1 MVKKTKKTSRPIKI
15 KGGSGTQVFDL
26 DKFNAIYGKWK
37 TDCSAKG
44 DKLGLTSDVSLLELI
59 KAHGIVARPY
69 TKNPVSKDKGAST
82 IIEMMDEWDND
93 IAILEIVDTIALDE
107 IIKKLN
113 EMADSDSDPRNIRFT
128 VPIPSEVDE
137 DTGDYDEDDVTEVYG
152 HYRTPNYI
160 AFRKI
165 LSEIP
170 GSKINAETIEAVDSS
185 WYAEGKG
192 GTNSAEPPMW
202 QALFSKGSNLVSLG
216 LLGVCEEAKKLIDG
230 AEIENLILPVMDEGD
245 GLLAEE
251 IFRIPA
257 VNKWV
262 MEKVGTAT
270 SPGVGINAKT
280 LHWSDR
286 PMHRDFQSQKFDVKG
301 VSESNF
307 IKRAAGYEK
316 YAGTIKTV
324 QFKVSR
330 RQVRKLA
337 TLSKVCKKYQGRDVV
352 YHISKETQK
361 AKPKKAAKNKK
372 EVKKWMEVIGK

>member
-26 DKFNAIYGKWK
+26 DKFNAIYDKWK

-44 DKLGLTSDVSLLELI
+44 AKLGLTSDVSLLELI
-59 KAHGIVARPY
+59 QAHGIVARPY

-113 EMADSDSDPRNIRFT
+113 DMADSDSDPRNIRFT

-185 WYAEGKG
+185 WYEEGKG

-251 IFRIPA
+251 IFRLPA

-270 SPGVGINAKT
+270 SPGVGINTKT

>member
-15 KGGSGTQVFDL
+15 RGGSGTQVFDL
-26 DKFNAIYGKWK
+26 DRFNAIYDKWK
-37 TDCSAKG
+37 QDCEAKG
-44 DKLGLTSDVSLLELI
+44 TKLGLTSDVSLLELV
-59 KAHGIVARPY
+59 KGHGVVARPY
-69 TKNPVSKDKGAST
+69 TKNAVSRDKGAGT
-82 IIEMMDEWDND
+82 ILEMMDEWEND

-107 IIKKLN
+107 IIEKLTD
-113 EMADSDSDPRNIRFT
+113 MADSENDPRNIRFT
-128 VPIPSEVDE
+128 VPKPSEVDE

-152 HYRTPNYI
+152 HYRTPDYI

-192 GTNSAEPPMW
+192 ATNSAEPPMW

-216 LLGVCEEAKKLIDG
+216 LLGVCEEAKKLIDE

-251 IFRIPA
+251 IFRLPA

-270 SPGVGINAKT
+270 SPGLGINSKT

-286 PMHRDFQSQKFDVKG
+286 PMHREFQSEKFDVKG

-324 QFKVSR
+324 QFIVSR

-337 TLSKVCKKYQGRDVV
+337 TVSKVCKKYPGRDVV
-352 YHISKETQK
+352 YHVSKDTKK
-361 AKPKKAAKNKK
+361 AKTKKNVKKK

>member
-26 DKFNAIYGKWK
+26 DKFNAIYDKWK
-37 TDCSAKG
+37 NDCGAKG
-44 DKLGLTSDVSLLELI
+44 TKLGLTSDVSLLELV

-69 TKNPVSKDKGAST
+69 TKNPVSKDKGAGN

-113 EMADSDSDPRNIRFT
+113 DMADSDSDPRNIRFT

-160 AFRKI
+160 QFRKI

-185 WYAEGKG
+185 WYSEGKG

-216 LLGVCEEAKKLIDG
+216 LLGVCEEAKKLIDE

-251 IFRIPA
+251 ILRLPA

-286 PMHRDFQSQKFDVKG
+286 PMHRDFQSQKFDIKG

-324 QFKVSR
+324 QFIVSR

-361 AKPKKAAKNKK
+361 AKPKKAVKKKK

>member
-1 MVKKTKKTSRPIKI
+1 MVKKTKKTSRPIRI

-26 DKFNAIYGKWK
+26 DRFNSIYTKWK
-37 TDCSAKG
+37 EDCEVKGSA
-44 DKLGLTSDVSLLELI
+44 LGLTSDVSLIELVRG
-59 KAHGIVARPY
+59 HGVVARPY
-69 TKNPVSKDKGAST
+69 TKNPVSRDKGAGT

-93 IAILEIVDTIALDE
+93 ITTLEVVDSIALDE
-107 IIKKLN
+107 IIEKL
-113 EMADSDSDPRNIRFT
+113 EALADSDNDPRNIRFT
-128 VPIPSEVDE
+128 VPKPSEVDE

-152 HYRTPNYI
+152 HYRTPDYI

-170 GSKINAETIEAVDSS
+170 GSKVNAETIEAVDAS

-192 GTNSAEPPMW
+192 ATNSAEPPMW
-202 QALFSKGSNLVSLG
+202 QALFATNGDLVSKG
-216 LLGVCEEAKKLIDG
+216 LLEVCKEAKKVIIDT
-230 AEIENLILPVMDEGD
+230 EIENLILPVMDEGD

-251 IFRIPA
+251 IFRLPD
-257 VNKWV
+257 VKRWV

-270 SPGVGINAKT
+270 SPGDGINEKT

-286 PMHRDFQSQKFDVKG
+286 PMHREFQAEKFDVEG
-301 VSESNF
+301 VAESNF

-324 QFKVSR
+324 QFIVSR

-337 TLSKVCKKYQGRDVV
+337 TLSKVCKKYSGRDVV
-352 YHISKETQK
+352 YHVSKDTKK
-361 AKPKKAAKNKK
+361 AKPKKTTKK
-372 EVKKWMEVIGK
+372 REVKKWMEVIGK

>member
-26 DKFNAIYGKWK
+26 DKFNAIYDKWK
-37 TDCSAKG
+37 QECNVKGSA
-44 DKLGLTSDVSLLELI
+44 LGLTSEVSLLELVSG
-59 KAHGIVARPY
+59 HGVVARPY
-69 TKNPVSKDKGAST
+69 TKNTVSRDKGAGT
-82 IIEMMDEWDND
+82 ILEMMDEWEND
-93 IAILEIVDTIALDE
+93 ITILEMVDIIALDE
-107 IIKKLN
+107 IIEKL
-113 EMADSDSDPRNIRFT
+113 ETMADSDNDPRNIRFT

-152 HYRTPNYI
+152 HYRTPDYI
-160 AFRKI
+160 EFRKI

-170 GSKINAETIEAVDSS
+170 GSKVNAETIEAVDSS

-192 GTNSAEPPMW
+192 ATNSAEPPMW

-216 LLGVCEEAKKLIDG
+216 LLSVCKEAKKLIG
-230 AEIENLILPVMDEGD
+230 ESEIENLVLPVMDEGD

-251 IFRIPA
+251 IFRLPA
-257 VNKWV
+257 VKKWV

-270 SPGVGINAKT
+270 SPGVGINKKT

-286 PMHRDFQSQKFDVKG
+286 PMHRDFQSQKFDVQG
-301 VSESNF
+301 VAESNF

-316 YAGTIKTV
+316 YAGVIQTV
-324 QFKVSR
+324 QFVVSR

-337 TLSKVCKKYQGRDVV
+337 TVSKVCKKYPGRDVV
-352 YHISKETQK
+352 YHISKDTKK
-361 AKPKKAAKNKK
+361 AKPKKAAKKK